1 MYNTKVVCT
10 YHKDDEIFLP
20 TDNISEEEKDLI
32 RDSIYRQEF
41 LNIFELDDFDEEKI
55 EKYIYELFEKI
66 KECKPLRECME
77 KAAGQFISNDK
88 EFGLYIL
95 FSFDYMYL
103 TNICISEY
111 LEKNEISEISISNLL
126 KKLI

>member
-41 LNIFELDDFDEEKI
+41 LNIFELEDFDENKLAESMH
-55 EKYIYELFEKI
+55 ELFEKI
-66 KECKPLRECME
+66 KECKHLNECLE
-77 KAAGQFISNDK
+77 KAAAQFMATDK
-88 EFGLYIL
+88 EFGLQIL
-95 FSFDYMYL
+95 FSFDFMYL
-103 TNICISEY
+103 THICICEY

-126 KKLI
+126 EKLI